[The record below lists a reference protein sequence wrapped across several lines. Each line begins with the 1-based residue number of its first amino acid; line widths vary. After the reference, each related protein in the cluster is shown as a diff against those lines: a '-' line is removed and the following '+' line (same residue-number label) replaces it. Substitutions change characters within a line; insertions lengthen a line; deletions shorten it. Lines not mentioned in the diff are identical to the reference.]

1 MKSASSVWIVQHDER
16 PDNTILGVFAM
27 RNEASTFAEEV
38 KAQFENGVIFAPFAL
53 GNRFDDNSAR
63 YSSGDET
70 SPSTVPARERWAGG
84 L

>member
-16 PDNTILGVFAM
+16 PDNTILGVFAT

-38 KAQFENGVIFAPFAL
+38 KAQFENGVIFAQFAL
-53 GNRFDDNSAR
+53 GYRFDDNSAR

-70 SPSTVPARERWAGG
+70 
-84 L
+84 